1 MENQIRDVSKRCN
14 PRPKPQ
20 DLRLTWARASAYK
33 NRVAGYSKLPH
44 LAPDRILEIARHYRT
59 SPLTAFAS
67 VFLTLTSG
75 AMTTVPFDLAR
86 ANDCLGAPNS
96 PAPKGSHWY
105 YRLNRETQQKCW
117 YVRSSEKQPQRATVR
132 ATSIAVAVPSTRAG
146 PISSAVS
153 SGTHSSSGQLEPST
167 SATQDPASNTVS
179 NSLASAP
186 QEDIQPSAL
195 RGNASSDASG
205 QVTATTAVAWPE
217 PAPVAP
223 SVTPRDANAAA
234 VDAIMNPVSDTADS
248 IVGNGEQTSKF
259 EIPIAVFPAL
269 AIGLLVIG
277 FGVRLIMKD
286 YYARRVQTVDH
297 TGGARIS
304 EDDHIRLSHNRPADG
319 STVLKE
325 DDFQLFVSAISD
337 HAPPESTVSS
347 VRLTKE
353 IGRREAKLA
362 RLRDDIDR
370 CLGWAEPTQGL
381 AEETSSLI

>member
-1 MENQIRDVSKRCN
+1 MLDVSKRCD
-14 PRPKPQ
+14 PRPKAQ
-20 DLRLTWARASAYK
+20 DVRLTWARGSTSKDRA
-33 NRVAGYSKLPH
+33 AGYSKLPH
-44 LAPDRILEIARHYRT
+44 LAPDRIREIAHHYRT
-59 SPLTAFAS
+59 TPLTALAS
-67 VFLTLTSG
+67 VFLTFMSG
-75 AMTTVPFDLAR
+75 AMTTVPFGLAR
-86 ANDCLGAPNS
+86 ASDCLGAPNS
-96 PAPKGSHWY
+96 PTPKGSHWY
-105 YRLNRETQQKCW
+105 YHLSRETQQKCW
-117 YVRSSEKQPQRATVR
+117 YVRSSEKQPQRATVQT
-132 ATSIAVAVPSTRAG
+132 TSTAVAVPSTRAG
-146 PISSAVS
+146 PISAAVT
-153 SGTHSSSGQLEPST
+153 SGIHSSSGQLEAPT
-167 SATQDPASNTVS
+167 SATQDPASNTAP
-179 NSLASAP
+179 NSSASAP
-186 QEDIQPSAL
+186 QEDIQPSAP
-195 RGNASSDASG
+195 RGNASSDASA
-205 QVTATTAVAWPE
+205 TATTAVVWPD
-217 PAPVAP
+217 PPPVAP

-277 FGVRLIMKD
+277 FGVRLIMKE
-286 YYARRVQTVDH
+286 YYARRAQTVDH

-370 CLGWAEPTQGL
+370 CLGWAEPTQGDSPKKL
-381 AEETSSLI
+381 AR